1 MAWMALYDPARWNV
15 SDFISYFP
23 RNDGLL
29 ALPQTLSKCTYS
41 RAFEL
46 DILLSQ
52 IFRYLHHWLPYFS
65 GFCSNVTLSWR
76 PSLATLAKNQLQS
89 IPKAQNFTVSNLQW
103 GNKSNFGEN
112 ISAAHLYYLLNFQS
126 SKMEISVEQ
135 DQWGLISTI
144 AFLVYFLGLR
154 LMDSQTLS
162 ITLYVNTYPVPGV
175 CQAQC

>member
-1 MAWMALYDPARWNV
+1 MLWGRDIYFFPKWKGWACHSTPLLKNFQTFQPSLELKSKFLKWPEWPALYDPALWNV

-46 DILLSQ
+46 DILSE

-76 PSLATLAKNQLQS
+76 PSLATLAKNLSLTHTHTLQS
-89 IPKAQNFTVSNLQW
+89 LF
-103 GNKSNFGEN
+103 
-112 ISAAHLYYLLNFQS
+112 SALEELTW
-126 SKMEISVEQ
+126 K
-135 DQWGLISTI
+135 
-144 AFLVYFLGLR
+144 
-154 LMDSQTLS
+154 TLS
-162 ITLYVNTYPVPGV
+162 AWYNCVI
-175 CQAQC
+175 